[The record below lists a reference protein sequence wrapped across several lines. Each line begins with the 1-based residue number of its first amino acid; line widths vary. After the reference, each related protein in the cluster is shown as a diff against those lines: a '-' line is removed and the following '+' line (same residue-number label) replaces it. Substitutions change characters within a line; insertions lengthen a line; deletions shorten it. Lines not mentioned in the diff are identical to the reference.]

1 MFDLKELLTKVQLPK
16 DITRRGFL
24 EVATVSAAFA
34 AMNSARAQT
43 GSQPY
48 IILQTPAGLILG
60 DPSLCVNCQRCEIAC
75 TEYNDGKND
84 PRLARIKIARN
95 MFLGPQNTGVRPLQG
110 IWGDSTV
117 VQDTCRQCDHPVPC
131 ANACPQ
137 GAIQVNPKTGARYVG
152 EDRCTGCQLCQ
163 KACPWDMMT
172 FDREKKVASK
182 CFLCDGDPK
191 CVKACP
197 AAALQYI
204 PWKNRT
210 HDQGRRPASPYLPL
224 ENANQCSIC
233 HG

>member
-1 MFDLKELLTKVQLPK
+1 MLDLKELLSKAALPQ

-24 EVATVSAAFA
+24 EVATVTATFV
-34 AMNSARAQT
+34 AMNNARAAT
-43 GSQPY
+43 GAQPY
-48 IILQTPAGLILG
+48 IILQTPKGLILG
-60 DPSLCVNCQRCEIAC
+60 DPTLCVNCQRCEIVC

-84 PRLARIKIARN
+84 PVLSRIKIGRN
-95 MFLGPQNTGVRPLQG
+95 MWYGHSGSTMGPQQG
-110 IWGDSTV
+110 IWGNV
-117 VQDTCRQCDHPVPC
+117 QVIQDTCRQCAHPVPC

-137 GAIQVNPKTGARYVG
+137 GAIQVNPETGARVVD
-152 EDRCTGCQLCQ
+152 EDKCIGCELCQ

-172 FDREKKVASK
+172 FDREKQKASK

-204 PWKNRT
+204 PWIDRSQ
-210 HDQGRRPASPYLPL
+210 DPGRRPNHGYLPQQ
-224 ENANQCSIC
+224 NGDQCAIC